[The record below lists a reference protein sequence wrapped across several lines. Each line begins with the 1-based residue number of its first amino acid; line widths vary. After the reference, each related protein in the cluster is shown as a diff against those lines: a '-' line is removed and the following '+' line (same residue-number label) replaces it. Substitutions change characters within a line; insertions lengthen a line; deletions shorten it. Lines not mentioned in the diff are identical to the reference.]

1 MTSHGVKVAAF
12 NLAEMKSKEADRREE
27 DASARVV
34 ETDFELAELARQ
46 WCQLRATADRARKA
60 SEAASAEALQ
70 LAVKMVRAEEE
81 LDESRRLSE
90 EETRSTAVAGVE
102 WETHH
107 ETWSAGPGPQL
118 GQASGETPTDIV
130 SWLKETNDVPEE
142 RKRRLTWM
150 WSFYRWGANSQAIPM
165 SPGEAKSFAATR
177 SDIYGFT
184 YNKHGSRTN
193 CRLTGQ
199 GGCGGSAWFKTT
211 RMSGCKSVWSE
222 ETPPSNG
229 KGLNKYEWHD
239 HYEKT
244 S

>member
-1 MTSHGVKVAAF
+1 MNTQNILNTYLSQQKLHDLGVPR
-12 NLAEMKSKEADRREE
+12 D
-27 DASARVV
+27 
-34 ETDFELAELARQ
+34 
-46 WCQLRATADRARKA
+46 
-60 SEAASAEALQ
+60 
-70 LAVKMVRAEEE
+70 MVRIKM
-81 LDESRRLSE
+81 SSSE
-90 EETRSTAVAGVE
+90 WSGEHTRFPEDEETRSKAVAGVG

-142 RKRRLTWM
+142 RKSLMTDM
-150 WSFYRWGANSQAIPM
+150 WTRHNRWGANSQAIPM

-184 YNKHGSRTN
+184 YNKNGF
-193 CRLTGQ
+193 
-199 GGCGGSAWFKTT
+199 GGRGAAWFKTT

-229 KGLNKYEWHD
+229 KGLNKYKWHD